1 MKRLIALIPIF
12 IVAIMGSPV
21 YAGEPP
27 TSISVSNITVFRN
40 LAEDGDK
47 LFVFRYAMPYDSDN
61 WSLTPASES
70 IMFRLYDEDGVT
82 VKQTGAPYV
91 FPYFESNGY
100 GDGIGSFYFSA
111 TDNGTTW
118 EDEAIINIFGSSDF
132 FTPQQDVNFPLT
144 ADDYVAATTQ
154 EANRDLLKG
163 YIFIECDRLTALY
176 ADSGVILKSSSDVG
190 EILSSNGETY
200 FRGAIPGLQNLCPEL
215 FFIQTLVPEIM
226 PVESYN
232 MSLMDTY
239 TSRLATD
246 DLGRGFTRLGEFVG
260 VGGSFAAGGI
270 CFALTL
276 FLSIWASKKGWGSE
290 IGMMGGALIG
300 VALMLLVGDVVFTLV
315 MIVSLLAAMG
325 LVWQFIL
332 KKA

>member
-1 MKRLIALIPIF
+1 MKRLLVLVPFFISALM
-12 IVAIMGSPV
+12 VSPV
-21 YAGEPP
+21 YAGDPP

-40 LAEDGDK
+40 LAETGDK
-47 LFVFRYAMPYDSDN
+47 LFVFRTAMPYDSDN

-82 VKQTGAPYV
+82 EKDTGAPYV
-91 FPYFESNGY
+91 FPYFGSNGY
-100 GDGIGSFYFSA
+100 GDGIGSFYFSS
-111 TDNGTTW
+111 TDNGTDW
-118 EDEAIINIFGSSDF
+118 EDEAIINVFGSSDF

-144 ADDYVAATTQ
+144 TEDYVIETTQ
-154 EANRDLLKG
+154 AANRDLLKA

-176 ADSGVILKSSSDVG
+176 TDSGVILKSSSDVG
-190 EILSSNGETY
+190 EILSANGETY
-200 FRGAIPGLQNLCPEL
+200 FRGVIPGLQNLCPEL
-215 FFIQTLVPEIM
+215 FFIQTLVPETM
-226 PVESYN
+226 AVVEYD

-239 TSRLATD
+239 TDRLATD
-246 DLGRGFTRLGEFVG
+246 DLGKGFTRLGEFVG
-260 VGGSFAAGGI
+260 VGGSFAAGAI

-290 IGMMGGALIG
+290 IGMLGGALIG